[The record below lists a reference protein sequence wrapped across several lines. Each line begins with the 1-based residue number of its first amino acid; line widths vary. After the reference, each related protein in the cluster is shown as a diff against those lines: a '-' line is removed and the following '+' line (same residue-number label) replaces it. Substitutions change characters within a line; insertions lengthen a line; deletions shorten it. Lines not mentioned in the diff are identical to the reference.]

1 MVILRDVSLLWS
13 MGHTLVLFLFLFE
26 SRYSPKKT
34 LFITLATMVPLTLVN
49 LLLFAL
55 VGFEKYGTLMLVTL
69 SLPSCIVFWLLAKHR
84 DGRFFF
90 TFCMVDTVV
99 LEIIYIANILN
110 HYLSPDSYLVMFFVR
125 LVAYP
130 LLDLLV
136 YRKLRPT
143 YMDVQRRVKRGW
155 SIFALIG
162 LLFYVVITLVMTF
175 PDSIV
180 NRPSQLPALA
190 LLFILMPVIY
200 IHIILTLRRQ
210 QLIFEQAKQ
219 DSVMQVQV
227 ASVLARVNELGEANE
242 AFRRERHDFRHKL
255 KVIASLVEAKQYE
268 ELQKVLSEQELS
280 LNKTRVVRYCSSAMI
295 DAALAVYIK
304 KAELLKI
311 PVKMGFAFPET
322 FEVNESELA
331 TALANALENAI
342 HACMALPE
350 PERFIEIKVI
360 NKPKFMVMLRNPFA
374 GTLEFDEKGI
384 PQSREEG
391 HGYGTRI
398 IAALCEKVG
407 GYCDFQA
414 EEGLFTLYMHLK

>member
-1 MVILRDVSLLWS
+1 MVILRDISLLWS
-13 MGHTLVLFLFLFE
+13 MVHTLVLFLFLFE
-26 SRYSPKKT
+26 SRYSHKKT
-34 LFITLATMVPLTLVN
+34 LFITLATMIPLMLVN
-49 LLLFAL
+49 LLLFIL
-55 VGFEKYGTLMLVTL
+55 LGFEKYGVLMLATL
-69 SLPSCIVFWLLAKHR
+69 SLPSCIVFWFLAKHR
-84 DGRFFF
+84 NGRFFF

-99 LEIIYIANILN
+99 LEIVYITSILN
-110 HYLSPDSYLVMFFVR
+110 HYLSPDSYFVMFFVR
-125 LVAYP
+125 LIAYP
-130 LLDLLV
+130 ILELLV

-143 YMDVQRRVKRGW
+143 YMDVQRKVKRGW
-155 SIFALIG
+155 GIFALIG

-175 PDSIV
+175 PDSVV

-200 IHIILTLRRQ
+200 LHIILTLRRQ
-210 QLIFEQAKQ
+210 QQVFERAKQ
-219 DSVMQVQV
+219 DSIMQVQV
-227 ASVLARVNELGEANE
+227 AGVLARVNELGEANE

-255 KVIASLVEAKQYE
+255 KVIASLVETKQYE
-268 ELQKVLSEQELS
+268 ELAKVLSEQEVSLS
-280 LNKTRVVRYCSSAMI
+280 STRVVRYCTSAII

-350 PERFIEIKVI
+350 SERYIEIKVI
-360 NKPKFMVMLRNPFA
+360 CKPKFMVMVRNPYV
-374 GTLEFDEKGI
+374 GTLELDEKGI

-414 EEGLFTLYMHLK
+414 EDNVFTLYMHLK